1 MKIKK
6 ISLCIMLSLAL
17 IITLIPVTSFADD
30 EQEPAVQAASDEYC
44 DHMFYESYRD
54 DATCTSGG
62 TIYYYCSKCGA
73 EKTESIPPTAHQWSG
88 WYISEEPDCTCE
100 GTEYRECLNCY
111 EYEQRSVPALG
122 HSWSDP
128 DIVENNDYYN
138 VLMYGVSCTNEGCE
152 ETKRVTF
159 KTIKKG
165 KSKNLLTKKQL
176 RAMKKTFKNVRF
188 YSSNKK
194 ILKINKK
201 TGKMKAKKRGTTLA
215 NLKGKYR
222 GQWIYIEFRIVV
234 K

>member
-88 WYISEEPDCTCE
+88 WYIS
-100 GTEYRECLNCY
+100 
-111 EYEQRSVPALG
+111 VPALG

-138 VLMYGVSCTNEGCE
+138 VLMYGVSCTNDGCE

-215 NLKGKYR
+215 NLKGK
-222 GQWIYIEFRIVV
+222 
-234 K
+234 